1 MKENVHMRYVYL
13 FHEGNAQMKSLL
25 GGKGANLAEMTNLGL
40 PVPYGMTIS
49 TDACRDYYAHGGK
62 LPEGLVNEVMTA
74 LARVEEKVG
83 KRFGDEHDP
92 LLLSVRSGAV
102 FSMPGMMDTIL
113 NLGLNKVTFPALA
126 RLTNNQW
133 FACDTYRRFI
143 QMFSDVVMEV
153 PKEKF
158 EHILAEQKA
167 AQGRRTRSGTFRRIA

>member
-1 MKENVHMRYVYL
+1 MRYVYL

-49 TDACRDYYAHGGK
+49 TDACRDYYAHGGA
-62 LPEGLVNEVMTA
+62 LPEGLVDEVMTA

-102 FSMPGMMDTIL
+102 FSISTVNFTGRPPLT
-113 NLGLNKVTFPALA
+113 ALA
-126 RLTNNQW
+126 SYQDRLGNS
-133 FACDTYRRFI
+133 CSR
-143 QMFSDVVMEV
+143 
-153 PKEKF
+153 
-158 EHILAEQKA
+158 A
-167 AQGRRTRSGTFRRIA
+167 ALRPSVRASTSSISVS